1 MKFDKLTIKAQE
13 ALNEAQTLAQDQSN
27 QVIDIAHVLFVLLS
41 DGGIPNEVISKLGAN
56 VQSIKDISEKQ
67 YKSLPKVEGAEDQ
80 I

>member
-13 ALNEAQTLAQDQSN
+13 ALNEAQTLDQDQSN

-56 VQSIKDISEKQ
+56 VQSIKDISESNINLFQK
-67 YKSLPKVEGAEDQ
+67 
-80 I
+80 